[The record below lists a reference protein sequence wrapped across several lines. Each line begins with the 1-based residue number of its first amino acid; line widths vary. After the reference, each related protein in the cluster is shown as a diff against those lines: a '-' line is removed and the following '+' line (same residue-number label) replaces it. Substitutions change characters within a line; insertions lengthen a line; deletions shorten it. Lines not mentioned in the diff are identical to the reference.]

1 MSPQGQRAK
10 ADWMEREMTHMQ
22 MQGCVLWLAGWRA
35 GADGCVDIELVVG
48 GEKCWMTR
56 TKQSLSVCHIYSPTA
71 AQCRESQQMK
81 EREQEEEEAKT
92 ESLSSSVHSSIKLPF
107 FHFLSQNAN
116 QSQRL
121 CQLYNRLAACVFV
134 YDAGRVSARLHEVVE
149 INILIK
155 N

>member
-1 MSPQGQRAK
+1 MELNCFKLKSIMSPQGQRAK

-107 FHFLSQNAN
+107 FLFSESECKSKPTTLPAI
-116 QSQRL
+116 QSTRSM
-121 CQLYNRLAACVFV
+121 CVCI
-134 YDAGRVSARLHEVVE
+134 RCRQS
-149 INILIK
+149 
-155 N
+155 